1 MKSWKNGN
9 KYLGNW
15 ENDKRN
21 GLGTFRW
28 SNGDR
33 YIGYWKDNQ
42 IAGIGQMVYFD
53 EDLRES

>member
-15 ENDKRN
+15 KNDKRN

-42 IAGIGQMVYFD
+42 IAGIGQMVYYD